1 MTSSKFNNATFTNS
15 AALLQHCL
23 EEFLVMNHHD
33 KDMIIMMHEVEYSID
48 GRNKKIRTSLIVE
61 GEDAVHT
68 AMSKTV
74 GLPLGIAAKLILED
88 KIKLTGLHIPVIEE
102 IYEPVL
108 RELELNDI
116 RFNEEL
122 IDL

>member
-1 MTSSKFNNATFTNS
+1 
-15 AALLQHCL
+15 
-23 EEFLVMNHHD
+23 
-33 KDMIIMMHEVEYSID
+33 
-48 GRNKKIRTSLIVE
+48 
-61 GEDAVHT
+61 
-68 AMSKTV
+68 MSKTV